1 MTDDRQL
8 GSDMRGTT
16 EPELT
21 APVSLTGPDGRLNRA
36 AVGFARS
43 PLVDTDGIGRGV
55 RGRGRNKRWEY
66 WNVITPAHIV
76 GITVSSIDYAAVHE
90 VWIYDRATGE
100 EVGKAAAVV
109 PPRGVELPGSLA
121 AGLTR
126 ARARNLRIDLTP
138 LTGAGPDCRRRSPAP
153 PSTSSCSVPTVTT
166 ASRSSCRGATPGS
179 STR

>member
-1 MTDDRQL
+1 MTAPDPFPAPAVTPER
-8 GSDMRGTT
+8 
-16 EPELT
+16 ELT
-21 APVSLTGPDGRLNRA
+21 APVSLTLPNGRLNPA

-43 PLVDTDGIGRGV
+43 PLVDTSGIG
-55 RGRGRNKRWEY
+55 GRHGWGRNKRWEY